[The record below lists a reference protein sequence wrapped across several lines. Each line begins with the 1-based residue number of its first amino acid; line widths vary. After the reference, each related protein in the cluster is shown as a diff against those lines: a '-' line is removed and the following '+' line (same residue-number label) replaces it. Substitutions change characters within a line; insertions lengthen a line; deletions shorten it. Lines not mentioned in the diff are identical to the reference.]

1 MRKPVLIVIAGP
13 NGSGKTST
21 TRLVIKHEWAEQCV
35 YINPDEI
42 AQSRYGDWNDVNAV
56 RQAVEYCE
64 TWREQLLQERKDFIF
79 ETVLS
84 SDGKVDF
91 LKRAKEAG
99 YFIRMFFI
107 CTDNPT
113 INAARI
119 AKRVMEGGHDVP
131 IQKIISR
138 YQKAII
144 NAIKV
149 TAFAD
154 RSYFYDNS
162 VDEQN
167 AQLLFRSVDGK
178 FAKRYV
184 DSLPAW
190 TKDILD
196 HIDPKTKYTINS
208 HKILT
213 Q

>member
-1 MRKPVLIVIAGP
+1 MKKPVLIVIAGP

-42 AQSRYGDWNDVNAV
+42 AQSKFGNWNDAEAV
-56 RQAVEYCE
+56 RSAVLFCE
-64 TWREQLLQERKDFIF
+64 EWREQLLREYKDFIF

-91 LKRAKEAG
+91 LKRAKEQG

-107 CTDNPT
+107 CTASPT

-119 AKRVMEGGHDVP
+119 ANRVMEGGHDVP

-138 YQKAII
+138 YEKAII

-149 TAFAD
+149 VGFAD
-154 RSYFYDNS
+154 RAYFYDNS
-162 VDEQN
+162 VDNQN
-167 AQLLFRSVDGK
+167 AQLLFRTVDGK
-178 FAKRYV
+178 LAKKYADV
-184 DSLPAW
+184 LPQW
-190 TKDILD
+190 TE
-196 HIDPKTKYTINS
+196 TIIES
-208 HKILT
+208 IR
-213 Q
+213 

>member
-42 AQSRYGDWNDVNAV
+42 AQSKFGDWNDVNAV

-64 TWREQLLQERKDFIF
+64 EWREQLLREHKDFIF

-107 CTDNPT
+107 CTESPT

-119 AKRVMEGGHDVP
+119 ANRVMEGGHDVP

-138 YQKAII
+138 YEKAII

-149 TAFAD
+149 AGFAD
-154 RSYFYDNS
+154 RAYFYDNS
-162 VDEQN
+162 IDNQN
-167 AQLLFRSVDGK
+167 AQLLFRTVDGK
-178 FAKRYV
+178 FAKKYV
-184 DSLPAW
+184 EPFPQW
-190 TKDILD
+190 TE
-196 HIDPKTKYTINS
+196 TIIES
-208 HKILT
+208 IR
-213 Q
+213 

>member
-42 AQSRYGDWNDVNAV
+42 AQSKFGDWNDVNAV

-64 TWREQLLQERKDFIF
+64 EWREQLLREHKDFIF

-91 LKRAKEAG
+91 LRQAKEEG

-107 CTDNPT
+107 CTESPT

-119 AKRVMEGGHDVP
+119 ANRVMEGGHDVP

-138 YQKAII
+138 YEKAII

-149 TAFAD
+149 AGFAD
-154 RSYFYDNS
+154 RAYFYDNS
-162 VDEQN
+162 IDNQT
-167 AQLLFRSVDGK
+167 AKLLFRTVDGNL
-178 FAKRYV
+178 AKQYV
-184 DSLPAW
+184 EALPQW
-190 TKDILD
+190 TE
-196 HIDPKTKYTINS
+196 TIFET
-208 HKILT
+208 IR
-213 Q
+213 

>member
-1 MRKPVLIVIAGP
+1 MRIPILIVIAGP

-42 AQSRYGDWNDVNAV
+42 AQTKFGDWNNPDAV

-64 TWREQLLQERKDFIF
+64 DLREQLLKDHKDFIF

-84 SDGKVDF
+84 SDAKVDF
-91 LKRAKEAG
+91 LERAKAEG

-107 CTDNPT
+107 CTETPS

-131 IQKIISR
+131 IPKIISR
-138 YQKAII
+138 YEKAIV

-149 TAFAD
+149 ARFVD
-154 RSYFYDNS
+154 RAYIYDNS
-162 VDEQN
+162 VDDHK
-167 AQLLFRSVDGK
+167 AQLLFRTVDGK
-178 FAKRYV
+178 FAKRYT
-184 DSLPAW
+184 DNIPQWAE
-190 TKDILD
+190 KILD
-196 HIDPKTKYTINS
+196 KV
-208 HKILT
+208 L
-213 Q
+213 

>member
-42 AQSRYGDWNDVNAV
+42 AQSKFGDWNDVNAV

-64 TWREQLLQERKDFIF
+64 NWREQLLRERKDFIF

-131 IQKIISR
+131 IHKIISR
-138 YQKAII
+138 HEKAII
-144 NAIKV
+144 NAVKV
-149 TAFAD
+149 TKFAD
-154 RSYFYDNS
+154 RVYYYDNS
-162 VDEQN
+162 IDNHE
-167 AQLLFRSVDGK
+167 AQLLFRTVDGK
-178 FAKRYV
+178 FAKQYTET
-184 DSLPAW
+184 LPEWA
-190 TKDILD
+190 T
-196 HIDPKTKYTINS
+196 
-208 HKILT
+208 KILSKVK
-213 Q
+213 

>member
-42 AQSRYGDWNDVNAV
+42 AQSRFGDWNDVNAV

-196 HIDPKTKYTINS
+196 HIDPKMK
-208 HKILT
+208 
-213 Q
+213 

>member
-42 AQSRYGDWNDVNAV
+42 AQSKFGDWNDPNAV

-64 TWREQLLQERKDFIF
+64 EWREQLLKEHKDFIF

-84 SDGKVDF
+84 SDSKVEF
-91 LKRAKEAG
+91 LKRAKDEG

-107 CTDNPT
+107 CTQNPT

-138 YQKAII
+138 YEKALV
-144 NAIKV
+144 NAIRV
-149 TAFAD
+149 ARFVD
-154 RSYFYDNS
+154 RAYFYDNS
-162 VDEQN
+162 IDNQN
-167 AQLLFRSVDGK
+167 AQLIFRTSDGL
-178 FAKRYV
+178 FAKQYV
-184 DSLPAW
+184 AELPDW
-190 TKDILD
+190 TE
-196 HIDPKTKYTINS
+196 
-208 HKILT
+208 KIYNNIK
-213 Q
+213 

>member
-42 AQSRYGDWNDVNAV
+42 AQNKFGDWNDVNAV

-64 TWREQLLQERKDFIF
+64 SWREQLLQEHKDFIF

-99 YFIRMFFI
+99 YFIRIFFI
-107 CTDNPT
+107 CTESPT

-119 AKRVMEGGHDVP
+119 ANRVMEGGHDVP

-154 RSYFYDNS
+154 RAYFYDNS
-162 VDEQN
+162 INNQD
-167 AQLLFRSVDGK
+167 AQILFRTVDGK
-178 FAKRYV
+178 FAKQYV
-184 DSLPAW
+184 KPLPQW
-190 TKDILD
+190 TESIIEKLG
-196 HIDPKTKYTINS
+196 Y
-208 HKILT
+208 
-213 Q
+213 

>member
-1 MRKPVLIVIAGP
+1 MRRPVLIVIAGP

-42 AQSRYGDWNDVNAV
+42 AQAKFGDWNNPDAI
-56 RQAVEYCE
+56 RQSVEYCE
-64 TWREQLLQERKDFIF
+64 EWREQLLKDHKDFIF

-91 LKRAKEAG
+91 LKRAKEEG

-107 CTDNPT
+107 CTQNPT

-138 YQKAII
+138 YEKAIV

-149 TAFAD
+149 ARFAD
-154 RSYFYDNS
+154 RAYFYDNS
-162 VDEQN
+162 IDNQN
-167 AQLLFRSVDGK
+167 AQLIFRTTDGE
-178 FAKRYV
+178 FAKQYV
-184 DSLPAW
+184 SDLPEW
-190 TKDILD
+190 TA
-196 HIDPKTKYTINS
+196 
-208 HKILT
+208 KIRNIIK
-213 Q
+213 

>member
-42 AQSRYGDWNDVNAV
+42 AQSKFGDWNDVNAV
-56 RQAVEYCE
+56 HQAVEYCE

-84 SDGKVDF
+84 SEGKVDF

-107 CTDNPT
+107 CTESPT

-138 YQKAII
+138 YEKAIV
-144 NAIKV
+144 NAVKV
-149 TAFAD
+149 MQFTD
-154 RSYFYDNS
+154 RAYFYDNS
-162 VDEQN
+162 IDNQN
-167 AQLLFRSVDGK
+167 AQLLFRTAEGN
-178 FAKRYV
+178 FAKRYT
-184 DSLPAW
+184 DSIPEWA
-190 TKDILD
+190 
-196 HIDPKTKYTINS
+196 N
-208 HKILT
+208 KILQQT
-213 Q
+213 K

>member
-1 MRKPVLIVIAGP
+1 MRKPVLIVIGGP

-42 AQSRYGDWNDVNAV
+42 AQNKFGDWNDPQAV

-64 TWREQLLQERKDFIF
+64 EWREQLLKDHKDFIF

-91 LKRAKEAG
+91 LKRAKEEG
-99 YFIRMFFI
+99 YFIRIFFI
-107 CTDNPT
+107 CTQNPT

-138 YQKAII
+138 YEKALV
-144 NAIKV
+144 NAIRV
-149 TAFAD
+149 ARFVD
-154 RSYFYDNS
+154 RAYFYDNS
-162 VDEQN
+162 IDNQN
-167 AQLLFRSVDGK
+167 AQLLFRTTDGRFTK
-178 FAKRYV
+178 QYV
-184 DSLPAW
+184 SKLPEW
-190 TKDILD
+190 TEKI
-196 HIDPKTKYTINS
+196 YNNIN
-208 HKILT
+208 K
-213 Q
+213 

>member
-1 MRKPVLIVIAGP
+1 MKKPVLIVIAGP

-42 AQSRYGDWNDVNAV
+42 AQSKFGDWNDVTAV
-56 RQAVEYCE
+56 RSAVEYCE
-64 TWREQLLQERKDFIF
+64 EWREQLLKEHKDFIF

-91 LKRAKEAG
+91 LRRAKEEG

-107 CTDNPT
+107 CTSSPT

-119 AKRVMEGGHDVP
+119 ANRVMEGGHDVP

-138 YQKAII
+138 YEKAIV

-149 TAFAD
+149 MQFVD
-154 RSYFYDNS
+154 RAYFYDNS
-162 VDEQN
+162 IDNQN
-167 AQLLFRSVDGK
+167 AQLLFRTSDGH
-178 FAKRYV
+178 FEKRY
-184 DSLPAW
+184 
-190 TKDILD
+190 
-196 HIDPKTKYTINS
+196 IDAIPEWAN
-208 HKILT
+208 KIL
-213 Q
+213 QQIQ

>member
-21 TRLVIKHEWAEQCV
+21 TRLVIRHEWAEQCV

-42 AQSRYGDWNDVNAV
+42 AQNKFGDWNDVDAV

-64 TWREQLLQERKDFIF
+64 TWREQLLAERKDFIF

-84 SDGKVDF
+84 SDEKVNF

-107 CTDNPT
+107 CTGSPT

-119 AKRVMEGGHDVP
+119 ANRVMEGGHDVP

-149 TAFAD
+149 MGFAD
-154 RSYFYDNS
+154 RVYVYDNS
-162 VDEQN
+162 IDNQN
-167 AQLLFRSVDGK
+167 AKLLFRTVDGK
-178 FAKRYV
+178 SAKQYT
-184 DSLPAW
+184 DSFPAW
-190 TKDILD
+190 TIDIL
-196 HIDPKTKYTINS
+196 NS
-208 HKILT
+208 VKK
-213 Q
+213 

>member
-42 AQSRYGDWNDVNAV
+42 AQSKFGNWNDAEAV
-56 RQAVEYCE
+56 RSAVLFCE
-64 TWREQLLQERKDFIF
+64 EWREQLLREHKDFIF

-91 LKRAKEAG
+91 LKRAKEQG

-107 CTDNPT
+107 CTASPT

-119 AKRVMEGGHDVP
+119 ANRVMEGGHDVP

-138 YQKAII
+138 YEKAII

-149 TAFAD
+149 AGFVD
-154 RSYFYDNS
+154 RAYFYDNS
-162 VDEQN
+162 VDNQN
-167 AQLLFRSVDGK
+167 AQLLFRTVDGK
-178 FAKRYV
+178 FAKQY
-184 DSLPAW
+184 
-190 TKDILD
+190 TDIIPEWAD
-196 HIDPKTKYTINS
+196 
-208 HKILT
+208 KILKNIH
-213 Q
+213 

>member
-42 AQSRYGDWNDVNAV
+42 AQSKFGDWNDVNAV

-84 SDGKVDF
+84 SEGKVDF
-91 LKRAKEAG
+91 MKRAKEAG

-107 CTDNPT
+107 CTESPT

-138 YQKAII
+138 YMKAIV
-144 NAIKV
+144 NAEKV
-149 TAFAD
+149 ARFAD
-154 RSYFYDNS
+154 RVYFYDNS
-162 VDEQN
+162 IDDQN
-167 AQLLFRSVDGK
+167 AQLLFRTIDGK
-178 FAKRYV
+178 LAKQYA
-184 DSLPAW
+184 DTLPQW
-190 TKDILD
+190 TE
-196 HIDPKTKYTINS
+196 TIIES
-208 HKILT
+208 IR
-213 Q
+213 

>member
-42 AQSRYGDWNDVNAV
+42 AQSKFGDWNDVNAV

-84 SDGKVDF
+84 SEGKVDF
-91 LKRAKEAG
+91 MKRAKEAG

-107 CTDNPT
+107 CTESPT

-119 AKRVMEGGHDVP
+119 ANRVMEGGHDVP
-131 IQKIISR
+131 IKKIISR
-138 YQKAII
+138 YEKAII

-149 TAFAD
+149 AGFAD
-154 RSYFYDNS
+154 RAYFYDNS
-162 VDEQN
+162 IENQN
-167 AQLLFRSVDGK
+167 AQLLFRTIDGK
-178 FAKRYV
+178 LAKQYA
-184 DSLPAW
+184 DTLPQW
-190 TKDILD
+190 TE
-196 HIDPKTKYTINS
+196 TIIES
-208 HKILT
+208 IR
-213 Q
+213 

>member
-1 MRKPVLIVIAGP
+1 MRKPVLIVFAGP

-42 AQSRYGDWNDVNAV
+42 AQSKFGDWNNPDAV

-64 TWREQLLQERKDFIF
+64 EWREELLKEHKDFIF

-91 LKRAKEAG
+91 LKRAKEEG

-107 CTDNPT
+107 CTQNPT

-138 YQKAII
+138 YEKALV
-144 NAIKV
+144 NAIRV
-149 TAFAD
+149 ARFVD
-154 RSYFYDNS
+154 RAYFYDNS
-162 VDEQN
+162 IDNQN
-167 AQLLFRSVDGK
+167 AQLIFRTSDGF
-178 FAKRYV
+178 FAKQYV
-184 DSLPAW
+184 AELPDW
-190 TKDILD
+190 TEKIR
-196 HIDPKTKYTINS
+196 NS
-208 HKILT
+208 IK
-213 Q
+213 

>member
-42 AQSRYGDWNDVNAV
+42 AQSKFGDWNDVNAV

-107 CTDNPT
+107 CTESPT

-119 AKRVMEGGHDVP
+119 ANRVMEGGHDVP
-131 IQKIISR
+131 IKKIISR
-138 YQKAII
+138 YEKAII
-144 NAIKV
+144 NSIKV
-149 TAFAD
+149 AGFAD
-154 RSYFYDNS
+154 RTYFYDNS
-162 VDEQN
+162 IENQN
-167 AQLLFRSVDGK
+167 AQLLFRTIDGK
-178 FAKRYV
+178 LAKQYV
-184 DSLPAW
+184 ETLPQW
-190 TKDILD
+190 TE
-196 HIDPKTKYTINS
+196 TIIES
-208 HKILT
+208 IR
-213 Q
+213 

>member
-21 TRLVIKHEWAEQCV
+21 TRLVIKHEWADQCV

-42 AQSRYGDWNDVNAV
+42 AQTKYGDWNDVNAV

-64 TWREQLLQERKDFIF
+64 EWREQLLRDHKDFIF

-91 LKRAKEAG
+91 LKRAKEEG

-107 CTDNPT
+107 CTESPT

-119 AKRVMEGGHDVP
+119 ANRVMEGGHDVP

-138 YQKAII
+138 YQKAVV
-144 NAIKV
+144 NAVKV
-149 TAFAD
+149 MRFAD
-154 RSYFYDNS
+154 RAYFYDNS
-162 VDEQN
+162 IDNQN
-167 AQLLFRSVDGK
+167 AQLLFRTAEGH
-178 FAKRYV
+178 FAKRYT
-184 DSLPAW
+184 DSIPEWA
-190 TKDILD
+190 
-196 HIDPKTKYTINS
+196 N
-208 HKILT
+208 KILQQT
-213 Q
+213 K